1 MDPWVA
7 TSKSG
12 LILISLVLSS
22 AVFTGLGIPDAAG
35 CWLAAGHDGL
45 DRHLLRHAEQG
56 PGYGAVTGTGGL
68 CQSAS
73 MAVSVWAQYQLHLSL
88 CTSL

>member
-1 MDPWVA
+1 
-7 TSKSG
+7 
-12 LILISLVLSS
+12 
-22 AVFTGLGIPDAAG
+22 
-35 CWLAAGHDGL
+35 
-45 DRHLLRHAEQG
+45 LLRHAEQG
-56 PGYGAVTGTGGL
+56 PGHGAVTGTGGL